1 MNQFSW
7 HIVRLIIFL
16 IMIVL
21 ELIVL
26 AGLLISLKQ
35 QKENMKRFKMMEEKK

>member
-1 MNQFSW
+1 
-7 HIVRLIIFL
+7 
-16 IMIVL
+16 MIVL